1 MEGIFAKIGVFYAC
15 FVRKTCGVRGGRWVR
30 MFGWKA
36 ESFRVNGLRNAKS
49 LVGIANR
56 PAALRTAGKE

>member
-1 MEGIFAKIGVFYAC
+1 
-15 FVRKTCGVRGGRWVR
+15 

-36 ESFRVNGLRNAKS
+36 ESFRVSGLKNVES